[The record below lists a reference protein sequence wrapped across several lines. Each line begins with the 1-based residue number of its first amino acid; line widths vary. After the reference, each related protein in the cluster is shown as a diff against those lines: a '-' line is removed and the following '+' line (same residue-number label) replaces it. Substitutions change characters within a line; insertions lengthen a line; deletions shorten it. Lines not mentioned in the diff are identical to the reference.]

1 MFDKFK
7 DIFIIGVGGTG
18 SYLLPVL
25 MRYLASRTDVNE
37 NLYIKI
43 VDGDKYDEGNVSRQE
58 FAHSR
63 IGRNKA
69 EVQAEVYGKKF
80 PNLKI
85 QSVSEYLGASNIEMI
100 GDGAVVFCCV
110 DNHFCRNLLSKHCQT
125 MNNVIL
131 ISGGNEKTDG
141 NVQSYFKINGEEMNH
156 PIEFRH
162 PEIERTDDG
171 DRSEMS
177 CEELH
182 NIPSGAQVIFAN
194 AMSGTLMA
202 CLFYSYVTG
211 RMEPWKVDDIF
222 FDVEQVKTARVV
234 NGMPE

>member
-1 MFDKFK
+1 MIEKLK
-7 DIFIIGVGGTG
+7 NIFVVGVGGTG

-25 MRYLASRTDVNE
+25 MRYLASRTDVNSD
-37 NLYIKI
+37 IVVKI
-43 VDGDKYDEGNVSRQE
+43 IDGDKYDEGNVKRQE

-69 EVQAEVYGKKF
+69 EVQEEIYSRKF

-85 QSVSEYLGASNIEMI
+85 TSCSEYIGYSNVEMI
-100 GDGAVVFCCV
+100 GENSIVFCCV
-110 DNHFCRNLLSKHCQT
+110 DNHFCRNILSKHCQT
-125 MNNVIL
+125 LNNVLFIG
-131 ISGGNEKTDG
+131 GGNEYTDG
-141 NVQSYFKINGEEMNH
+141 NIQTYFRVDGKEMNR
-156 PIEFRH
+156 PIEHRH
-162 PEIERTDDG
+162 PEIENTNDG

-182 NIPSGAQVIFAN
+182 NLPSGSQVIFAN

-202 CLFYSYVTG
+202 CMFYAYESAKYD
-211 RMEPWKVDDIF
+211 PWKVDDIF

-234 NGMPE
+234 NGQPE

>member
-1 MFDKFK
+1 MNNNN
-7 DIFIIGVGGTG
+7 IFIIGVGGTG

-25 MRYLASRTDVNE
+25 MRYLASRTDINE
-37 NLYIKI
+37 NIYIKI
-43 VDGDKYDEGNVSRQE
+43 IDGDKYDEGNVSRQE

-69 EVQAEVYGKKF
+69 EVQAEIYGKKF

-85 QSVSEYLGASNIEMI
+85 SHFDEYIGDSNVEMI
-100 GDGAVVFCCV
+100 GENSIVFCCV
-110 DNHFCRNLLSKHCQT
+110 DNHFCRNILSKHCQT
-125 MNNVIL
+125 LNNVLL
-131 ISGGNEKTDG
+131 ISGGNEYTDG
-141 NVQSYFKINGEEMNH
+141 NIQSYYKVDGKEMNH

-162 PEIERTDDG
+162 PEIEKTNDG

-182 NIPSGAQVIFAN
+182 GLPSGSQVIFAN

-202 CLFYSYVTG
+202 CLFYSYFIG
-211 RMEPWKVDDIF
+211 SKSQPWKVDDIF

-234 NGMPE
+234 NGLPE